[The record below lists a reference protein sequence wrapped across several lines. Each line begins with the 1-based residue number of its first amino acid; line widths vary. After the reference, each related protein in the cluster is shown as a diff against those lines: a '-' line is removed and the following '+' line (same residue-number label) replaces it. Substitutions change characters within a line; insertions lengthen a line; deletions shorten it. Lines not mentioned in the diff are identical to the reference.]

1 MAKLS
6 VVGSPFDKVL
16 LQDLDKKQSL
26 VEQAIN
32 PPGQER
38 YVSPIDD
45 DGELTSYLEGL
56 GASALD
62 SELDTF
68 ITNTVGADDISIA
81 TITSEMN
88 SLTGVSGTT
97 SDEANDVQDLI
108 SYDLIETGK
117 MLLSFNDGVLRGLI
131 DEGWIKV
138 FTDAG
143 NALFT
148 L

>member
-6 VVGSPFDKVL
+6 VVGTPFDRVL
-16 LQDLDKKQSL
+16 LQDLDKKQQL
-26 VEQAIN
+26 VDQAIN

-38 YVSPIDD
+38 YIHPIDD
-45 DGELTSYLEGL
+45 DGELTAYLEGL

-68 ITNTVGADDISIA
+68 IANTVGSDDISIS
-81 TITSEMN
+81 TITSEMD

-117 MLLSFNDGVLRGLI
+117 MLLSFNDGVLRGLL

-143 NALFT
+143 NALFS

>member
-6 VVGSPFDKVL
+6 VVGTPFDKVL
-16 LQDLDKKQSL
+16 LQDLDKKQQL
-26 VEQAIN
+26 VDQAIN

-62 SELDTF
+62 SELDGF
-68 ITNTVGADDISIA
+68 ITGTVGADDISIS
-81 TITSEMN
+81 TIQTEADL
-88 SLTGVSGTT
+88 LTNITGTT
-97 SDEANDVQDLI
+97 TNEAEEIQDLLA
-108 SYDLIETGK
+108 YDLVETGK
-117 MLLSFNDGVLRGLI
+117 MLLSFNDGVLKGLV
-131 DEGWIKV
+131 DNGWIKV

-143 NALFT
+143 ALFS